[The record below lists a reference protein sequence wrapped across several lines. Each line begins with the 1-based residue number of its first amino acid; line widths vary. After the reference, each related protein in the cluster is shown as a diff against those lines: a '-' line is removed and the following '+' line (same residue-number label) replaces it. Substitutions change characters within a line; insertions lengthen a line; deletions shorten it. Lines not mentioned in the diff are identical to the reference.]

1 MQNEAIF
8 LIEKLLNYYN
18 LTSLQKLA
26 EKLNIKQSSLSSWKS
41 RNSVNAI
48 KKKCRELGIYD
59 EIFVINDFTS
69 SPEYNYDYDLESPPS
84 IYDEAQKKLV
94 KQITKRRTIEE
105 ILKMDETI
113 VISFVQVYKKLEEE
127 NNLIKLYE
135 ALGKLKYNS

>member
-41 RNSVNAI
+41 SNSVNAI

-69 SPEYNYDYDLESPPS
+69 SYGYNYDYDSESSPS
-84 IYDEAQKKLV
+84 IYDEAQKKSE
-94 KQITKRRTIEE
+94 KQITKRRTVYE

-113 VISFVQVYKKLEEE
+113 VTSFMQVYKKLEKE

-135 ALGKLKYNS
+135 ALGKLKYGS

>member
-1 MQNEAIF
+1 MQNEAKF

-69 SPEYNYDYDLESPPS
+69 SYGYNYDYDLESPPS
-84 IYDEAQKKLV
+84 IYDEAQRKLE
-94 KQITKRRTIEE
+94 KQITKKRTIEE

-135 ALGKLKYNS
+135 ALGKLKYGS